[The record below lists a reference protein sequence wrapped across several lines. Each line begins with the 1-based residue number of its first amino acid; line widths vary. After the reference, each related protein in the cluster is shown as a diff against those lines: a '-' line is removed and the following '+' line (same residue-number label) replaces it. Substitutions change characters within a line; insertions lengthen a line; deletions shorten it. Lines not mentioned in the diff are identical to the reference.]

1 MNMDIIIVFIILAS
15 AIVMFTTERVRNDFA
30 AIMIMIALAW
40 SGVLT
45 TEQAFSGFSSNAV
58 IAVMGVM
65 IIGYG
70 IENTGVMDSVADFII
85 RKAGTKENTIIVII
99 ATTVGMISSFLQN
112 IGAVALFLPAVKKL
126 SSESEISPQRVIMPL
141 GFAGILGGTLTM
153 VASGPLIVLN
163 DLLKDGGYEAFG
175 LFGVTPIG
183 IGILSIGILYFYFFA
198 GKLLPGGG
206 KSDKGIKNDLLDIYN
221 LPKELYEVDIL
232 EGSPL
237 VGNTIEEL
245 DIWKTYGIHIL
256 GLSDSGEV
264 TYMPWRKT
272 RFNKNQ
278 TIVIF
283 GEKDNIDT
291 FFKAFKLKSK
301 EKLSIFKKLENK
313 KIAGFAEIILPPES
327 SLSGKTLEEI
337 AIRKNYKIEP
347 IIYIDPE
354 GNRLQFIEREMKP
367 GLKVIVFGTWED
379 LTILKESKD
388 FAVIT
393 EVKRLGENPR
403 TGKKKHALAI
413 LAFSISLIILGFSL
427 PLSFFTGAVLMVL
440 SGVISKEEIYKA
452 IDWKTVFLL
461 AGLIPLGLAF
471 EKSGAAALT
480 AKSIIGLIES
490 WNVIFILLV
499 IGIISALFS
508 LFMSNVAA
516 TVLLVPLILIMA
528 ESFGINPRGLAL
540 LVAVS
545 ASNSFI
551 IPTHQVNAYIMGPGN
566 YKTSDFLKLGS
577 GLSFL
582 FLLITTI
589 IVYGFYI

>member
-1 MNMDIIIVFIILAS
+1 MNMDIIIVFIILLS
-15 AIVMFTTERVRNDFA
+15 AIVMFTIEKVRNDFA
-30 AIMIMIALAW
+30 AIIIVIALAW
-40 SGVLT
+40 SGVLS
-45 TEQAFSGFSSNAV
+45 TEEAFSGFSSNAV
-58 IAVMGVM
+58 IAVMAVM

-70 IENTGVMDSVADFII
+70 IESTGVMDRVADFII
-85 RKAGTKENTIIVII
+85 KKAGVKENRII
-99 ATTVGMISSFLQN
+99 AIISATVSLLSSFLQN

-126 SSESEISPQRVIMPL
+126 SSESGISHQRVIMPL

-163 DLLKDGGYEAFG
+163 DLLKDGGYKPFA

-183 IGILSIGILYFYFFA
+183 IGLVITGVLYFYFLA
-198 GKLLPGGG
+198 GKLLPGGED
-206 KSDKGIKNDLLDIYN
+206 SSQGIKDELLDIYN

-232 EGSPL
+232 KENSL

-256 GLSDSGEV
+256 GLYDSGDI
-264 TYMPWRKT
+264 TYIPWRKT
-272 RFNKNQ
+272 RFNENQ
-278 TIVIF
+278 TIVVF
-283 GEKDNIDT
+283 GEKGNIDN
-291 FFKAFKLKSK
+291 FFNAFNLKAKK
-301 EKLSIFKKLENK
+301 ELDIFKQLGDRKN
-313 KIAGFAEIILPPES
+313 AGFAELILPPDS

-337 AIRKNYKIEP
+337 ALRKNYKIEP
-347 IIYIDPE
+347 ITYIDPE
-354 GNRLQFIEREMKP
+354 GNRLHFIERAMEP
-367 GLKVIVFGTWED
+367 GLKVIVFGQWES
-379 LTILKESKD
+379 LINLKESKD
-388 FAVIT
+388 FVVIS
-393 EVKRLGENPR
+393 EVRRPEKNEK
-403 TGKKKHALAI
+403 TDKKKYALSI
-413 LAFSISLIILGFSL
+413 LALSIFLIILGFSL
-427 PLSFFTGAVLMVL
+427 PLSFFTGAVLMVITKT
-440 SGVISKEEIYKA
+440 ISIEELYKA

-480 AKSIIGLIES
+480 AEAIIRLIES
-490 WNVIFILLV
+490 WNIILILAA
-499 IGIISALFS
+499 IGFISAFFS

-566 YKTSDFLKLGS
+566 YKTSDYLKLGS
-577 GLSFL
+577 GLSAL
-582 FLLITTI
+582 FLIVTTV
-589 IVYGFYI
+589 IVYFFYI